1 MKSEERVQKIIEFL
15 LDDFEYRD
23 IPFIVYED
31 DLYKPETYIGDSFG
45 EHTRKQFIKKTKI
58 DKFVQKELVEA
69 VDEFIESVGYT
80 IEPSASFGDEQNN
93 YYLLGADE
101 N

>member
-1 MKSEERVQKIIEFL
+1 MKSEERVQKILEYL
-15 LDDFEYRD
+15 LDDFEYCD

-45 EHTRKQFIKKTKI
+45 EHTKKQFIKKTKI
-58 DKFVQKELVEA
+58 DKFVPKELKEA
-69 VDEFIESVGYT
+69 VDEFIESVGYAV
-80 IEPSASFGDEQNN
+80 EPSPNFCDEQGN
-93 YYLLGADE
+93 YYLLGADD